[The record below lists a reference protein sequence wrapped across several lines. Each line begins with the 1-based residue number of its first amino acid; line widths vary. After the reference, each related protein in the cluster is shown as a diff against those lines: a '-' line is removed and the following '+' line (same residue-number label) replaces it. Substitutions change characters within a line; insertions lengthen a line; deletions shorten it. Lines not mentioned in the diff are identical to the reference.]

1 MDFQLVSD
9 YKPTGDQP
17 EAIEKLTW
25 GVKNGLPEQVVFFHF
40 SKQLFVLWTLKIFA
54 GLLIHKDILI

>member
-25 GVKNGLPEQVVFFHF
+25 GVKNGLPEQVAACKE
-40 SKQLFVLWTLKIFA
+40 SYTGQYLKR
-54 GLLIHKDILI
+54 LL